1 MHILIVDDSKTI
13 RFMLLRLLKELGY
26 DTISE
31 AADVDAALLIIQKS
45 PPDLIFSDFNMPG
58 KNGVDFLKAIRQ
70 NPATDKIPFIM
81 VTTFH
86 DKKIIYDAVKAGLQH
101 YIFKPIEKNLLIE
114 KLTALS
120 ISHHIQPPVVAI
132 TTHVIDSN
140 KVGDAPPLKDES
152 GPAKK
157 EQSISLEQEND
168 IIEHFFLVFDG
179 EMTIQEFHAWA
190 AANIL
195 PHLPKGCK
203 TQSSEQLLDFLRSAV
218 SSGIQSALKKIN
230 S

>member
-86 DKKIIYDAVKAGLQH
+86 DKKNYLRCGKSGIA
-101 YIFKPIEKNLLIE
+101 
-114 KLTALS
+114 AL
-120 ISHHIQPPVVAI
+120 HIQ
-132 TTHVIDSN
+132 TH
-140 KVGDAPPLKDES
+140 
-152 GPAKK
+152 
-157 EQSISLEQEND
+157 
-168 IIEHFFLVFDG
+168 
-179 EMTIQEFHAWA
+179 
-190 AANIL
+190 
-195 PHLPKGCK
+195 
-203 TQSSEQLLDFLRSAV
+203 
-218 SSGIQSALKKIN
+218 
-230 S
+230 